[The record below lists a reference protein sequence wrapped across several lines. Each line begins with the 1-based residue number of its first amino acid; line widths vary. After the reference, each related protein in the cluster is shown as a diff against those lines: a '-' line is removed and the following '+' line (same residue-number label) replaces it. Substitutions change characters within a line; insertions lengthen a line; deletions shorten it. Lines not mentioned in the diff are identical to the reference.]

1 MVVDLKHP
9 EVHHTML
16 SPQGDI
22 PRLGRGELTFLEIAA
37 ALGLSVCE
45 LYDLFEQKGLL
56 ISV

>member
-1 MVVDLKHP
+1 MVVDLKHR

-16 SPQGDI
+16 SALDDI
-22 PRLGRGELTFLEIAA
+22 PRLGPALTFLEIAA
-37 ALGLSVCE
+37 ALELSVCE